1 MTFVFVLNS
10 GVSRLSP
17 SAATS
22 QPPLQDDCSI
32 GHVRRPCGG
41 ERFGLCTR
49 PDGAPLKTMMILD
62 MRAALAQLPL
72 SWVVRAGE
80 DIRVDLF
87 PQTRARI
94 TWQDWPCC
102 GWWSRVSSV
111 STKHLTITTVLHL
124 FGPARHPPP
133 LHSPVHR
140 RRRLSPVIRR
150 RRRQTLASS
159 ALARTAAPE
168 SSPVVLE
175 ACRRN
180 TKKEKRQR
188 NKENM
193 RQFKKGDG
201 KKVMGKKAPSR
212 KKLALKAASAH
223 EKEREAEFMTR
234 LFQCVAAPPSPAQ
247 PHRPPRA
254 RPRRALRRAAP
265 VRRHVFTV
273 APRRVWSSAAPSSS
287 SSSSSSCPRSAW
299 RSRLVHGGRTACRS
313 VAKRM
318 GCEADV
324 KGGRS
329 PATAGCCSARP
340 APPPP
345 VRAMHTHRRC
355 SPLANH

>member
-10 GVSRLSP
+10 AVSRLSP

-124 FGPARHPPP
+124 FGPG
-133 LHSPVHR
+133 LC
-140 RRRLSPVIRR
+140 L
-150 RRRQTLASS
+150 
-159 ALARTAAPE
+159 
-168 SSPVVLE
+168 
-175 ACRRN
+175 
-180 TKKEKRQR
+180 
-188 NKENM
+188 
-193 RQFKKGDG
+193 
-201 KKVMGKKAPSR
+201 APS
-212 KKLALKAASAH
+212 
-223 EKEREAEFMTR
+223 
-234 LFQCVAAPPSPAQ
+234 
-247 PHRPPRA
+247 
-254 RPRRALRRAAP
+254 
-265 VRRHVFTV
+265 VR
-273 APRRVWSSAAPSSS
+273 
-287 SSSSSSCPRSAW
+287 
-299 RSRLVHGGRTACRS
+299 
-313 VAKRM
+313 
-318 GCEADV
+318 
-324 KGGRS
+324 
-329 PATAGCCSARP
+329 
-340 APPPP
+340 
-345 VRAMHTHRRC
+345 
-355 SPLANH
+355 